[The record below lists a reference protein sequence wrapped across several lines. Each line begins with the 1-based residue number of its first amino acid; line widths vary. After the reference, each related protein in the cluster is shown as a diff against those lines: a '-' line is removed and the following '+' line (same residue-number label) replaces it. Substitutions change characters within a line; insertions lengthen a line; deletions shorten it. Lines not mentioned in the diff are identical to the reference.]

1 MSSLH
6 LTDGRSLTGAEVHA
20 IWTIR
25 DAVFNVEQ
33 RCEDADPDAVD
44 LEPSTTHLWFA
55 DDRGITS
62 YLRTYVTADGVR
74 HVGRVCTRRD
84 ARGAGLSGS
93 LVREV
98 LQRWGHEP
106 IVLGAQAYL
115 HDWYAGFG
123 FVQDGEPYV
132 DAGIDHVPM
141 ARVPD

>member
-1 MSSLH
+1 MSSPH
-6 LTDGRSLTGAEVHA
+6 LTDGPSLTGAEVHA

-25 DAVFNVEQ
+25 DLVFNVEQ
-33 RCEDADPDAVD
+33 RCEDADPDAID
-44 LEPSTTHLWFA
+44 LESTTSHLWFA

-62 YLRTYVTADGVR
+62 YLRTYVTPDGVR

-93 LVREV
+93 LLREV
-98 LQRWGHEP
+98 LRHWGRAP

-115 HDWYAGFG
+115 HDWYASFG

-132 DAGIDHVPM
+132 EAGIEHVPM
-141 ARVPD
+141 RRDPA